1 MFDLTVL
8 LLLTVVQSVRV
19 YIVICV
25 ICILESTISL
35 PMTTVNITCIRV
47 NRRERDKARQIERQR
62 ETEIDRDREIERE
75 KKQRE
80 IRELII

>member
-1 MFDLTVL
+1 MCNMYL
-8 LLLTVVQSVRV
+8 R
-19 YIVICV
+19 
-25 ICILESTISL
+25 EHNISI
-35 PMTTVNITCIRV
+35 PMTIVNITCIRV